1 VHIQPDI
8 EDLKGANPKKGKK
21 ANGFKNLENSSM
33 SQSFMSGMLGFDE
46 MDNGECDETTEEDLR
61 TLKHAGLDFDLSER
75 IKSFL
80 EDMLAKDQPYMR
92 QCFSRLCAKDLKTL
106 KTDLKIALP

>member
-1 VHIQPDI
+1 MHIQPDL
-8 EDLKGANPKKGKK
+8 EDLQFGNKKKHQK

-33 SQSFMSGMLGFDE
+33 SQSFMSGMLGFDD

-61 TLKHAGLDFDLSER
+61 VLKDPGIEFDLADR

-80 EDMLAKDQPYMR
+80 EEMVKKDPAYMK
-92 QCFSRLCAKDLKTL
+92 QCFSKLCAKDLKIL
-106 KTDLKIALP
+106 KNELKINP